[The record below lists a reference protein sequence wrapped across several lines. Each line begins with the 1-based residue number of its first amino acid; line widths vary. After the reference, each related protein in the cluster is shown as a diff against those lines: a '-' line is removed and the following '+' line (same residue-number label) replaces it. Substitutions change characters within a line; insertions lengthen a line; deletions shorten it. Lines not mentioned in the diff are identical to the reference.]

1 MLKPNQLS
9 TFALFRKLAFVVC
22 LAVGIQELVPVWYV
36 GPLAL
41 PMLHFPLT
49 SLIKLFTP
57 AHPNASDLAFLFNVL
72 ISAYL
77 AGLFLFTASF
87 WIRTQRDYALD
98 PHIATALIA
107 LQIVCA
113 ILVNEELLFLTAAE
127 LAFILPNR
135 SALIWLGLQISL
147 SMVLHFLRM
156 PTLHPEVLIC
166 NPLGSDLT
174 IRTLEQRNVDF
185 FIDIAT
191 GAVFQAI
198 TFCFGYL
205 GSSEQRQRNKL
216 QIAHAE
222 LLATQQLLSES
233 TSAAE
238 RARIAR
244 ELHDAIGH
252 HLTALKLHLDIANRK
267 AVSGG
272 SDALRAS
279 HETSHRLLAE
289 IRNLVSVESH
299 HQPIHLSNALK
310 IFCAGVTRFKVD
322 LNFQDAPSIRSALLT
337 QRVLSCVTTLLGD
350 LHRHCDEYAIRL
362 TIAGSA
368 AEVSLRVSDNKGRPL
383 TINNR
388 RQLLELLSTG
398 AGDSRWEFA
407 QDGYLCVT
415 LF

>member
-1 MLKPNQLS
+1 MLKSNQLS
-9 TFALFRKLAFVVC
+9 TFALFRKLAFIVC
-22 LAVGIQELVPVWYV
+22 IAVGIQEFVPIWYV

-41 PMLHFPLT
+41 PMLHFPMV
-49 SLIKLFTP
+49 SLIKLFAT
-57 AHPNASDLAFLFNVL
+57 AHPTGFDLVFLFNML
-72 ISAYL
+72 IAAYL
-77 AGLFLFTASF
+77 VGLFLFTAAF
-87 WIRTQRDYALD
+87 WTRTQRDYTLD
-98 PHIATALIA
+98 PRVSMALIA
-107 LQIVCA
+107 LQIICA
-113 ILVNEELLFLTAAE
+113 TLVNEELLFLTAAE

-147 SMVLHFLRM
+147 STVLHFLRM
-156 PTLHPEVLIC
+156 PTLHPDVLIC

-198 TFCFGYL
+198 MFCFGYL

-222 LLATQQLLSES
+222 LVATQQLLSES

-252 HLTALKLHLDIANRK
+252 HLTALKLHLDIANRR
-267 AVSGG
+267 AGSGG

-279 HETSHRLLAE
+279 YETSHRLLAE

-299 HQPIHLSNALK
+299 HQPIHLCDALK
-310 IFCAGVTRFKVD
+310 IFCSGVTGFQVH
-322 LNFQDAPSIRSALLT
+322 LNFLEAPNIRSALLT
-337 QRVLSCVTTLLGD
+337 QRVLSCVRTLLGD
-350 LHRHCDEYAIRL
+350 LHQHCDEYAIRL
-362 TIAGSA
+362 TIV
-368 AEVSLRVSDNKGRPL
+368 ENFTKVSLRVSDNKGRPL
-383 TINNR
+383 IIYNP
-388 RQLLELLSTG
+388 RQLLNLLSNG
-398 AGDSRWEFA
+398 VGDSHWEFV
-407 QDGYLCVT
+407 QDGCLHVT
-415 LF
+415 IF